1 MSASSSRLQY
11 LRQVRAMRLAR
22 AQDGFT
28 LPDVLI
34 GMVILVVVS
43 LGLMS
48 LTVSLIRGNV
58 FSRQLTAAT
67 VLAQDQLEQVKRL
80 GYRDANTAAGTEA
93 YGSMTAYPFYKRV
106 TVVTNDTPAPAIKTV
121 KVTVFWN
128 ADARKVDVQ
137 TLVAE

>member
-1 MSASSSRLQY
+1 
-11 LRQVRAMRLAR
+11 MRLAR

>member
-1 MSASSSRLQY
+1 
-11 LRQVRAMRLAR
+11 MRLAR

-106 TVVTNDTPAPAIKTV
+106 TVVTNDTPVPAIKTV

-128 ADARKVDVQ
+128 ADVRKVDVQ

>member
-1 MSASSSRLQY
+1 
-11 LRQVRAMRLAR
+11 MRLAR

-128 ADARKVDVQ
+128 ADVRKVDVQ

>member
-1 MSASSSRLQY
+1 
-11 LRQVRAMRLAR
+11 MRLAR

-106 TVVTNDTPAPAIKTV
+106 TVVTNDAPAPAIKTV